1 MSEEFVS
8 SSFTMYIAGVP
19 GMGGDMLSVG
29 GMMGGVG
36 YVGMGMG
43 GGSNGGMGTGGVDG
57 MPGMGGAAYLLYC
70 IHEH

>member
-1 MSEEFVS
+1 
-8 SSFTMYIAGVP
+8 
-19 GMGGDMLSVG
+19 MGGGMLSVG

-43 GGSNGGMGTGGVDG
+43 GGSNRGMVTGGVDG